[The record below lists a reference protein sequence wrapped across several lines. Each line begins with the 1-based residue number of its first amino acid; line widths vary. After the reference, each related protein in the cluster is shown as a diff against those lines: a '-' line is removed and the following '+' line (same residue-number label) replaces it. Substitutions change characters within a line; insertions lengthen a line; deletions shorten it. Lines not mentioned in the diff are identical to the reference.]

1 MEIYKKVFTALSLS
15 IIITACGL
23 ESREEPVT
31 FPNSPDDRGG
41 QTTQPPSTT
50 APVTT
55 TVPDSSTTTIPVT
68 TTSPVTTTIPVTT
81 TVPVTTTAPVT
92 TTLPPTTTIPPTTTT
107 QPPVICQP
115 IPGRRP
121 AGMITINNGMTVTKS
136 AQVSL
141 KLEFGEPSEMR
152 ISNDADCRCGTWE
165 AYSEQKSWTLGQLN
179 QNSSVSVQFKD
190 YDGVVSNCAR
200 TQILHDSLP
209 PTLTVSL
216 DPGNSYKEKTPVRVQ
231 FQTEDTGVGL
241 KSVLCSLN
249 SASVP
254 CGAQSGINYDVDLG
268 QLAVGNY
275 VFTVESSDLLDHR
288 ISREVR
294 FEIQKAFTDVEQSVD
309 ILASNKVDILFV
321 VDNSGS
327 MAFEQQSMA
336 QRMSSFMNQIIG
348 LDYRIGITTTD
359 PSSREWGDGRLL
371 PLAGQSN
378 RYVVD
383 ASMPQGQAQ
392 ALIGNTLQRRETGN
406 PSEQGIYAT
415 YRAIERTLATGS
427 NPNKLL
433 FRPDAGL
440 AVVVISDEDESA
452 TGPKN
457 IPENLV
463 NYVQWVWPGKLF
475 SFHSIITIPGDEEC
489 RRTQGAAFGTIYEKM
504 SRLTGLGTVGGAI
517 VGSVCANDYG
527 AQLSGIGDSVRQMN
541 KTMTLQCEPIGPSN
555 SSVVVR
561 YNGANFTDPYEV
573 IGTKLVFQRN
583 LPLGR
588 YTLSYRC
595 AAP

>member
-1 MEIYKKVFTALSLS
+1 V
-15 IIITACGL
+15 
-23 ESREEPVT
+23 
-31 FPNSPDDRGG
+31 
-41 QTTQPPSTT
+41 
-50 APVTT
+50 
-55 TVPDSSTTTIPVT
+55 
-68 TTSPVTTTIPVTT
+68 
-81 TVPVTTTAPVT
+81 
-92 TTLPPTTTIPPTTTT
+92 
-107 QPPVICQP
+107 
-115 IPGRRP
+115 
-121 AGMITINNGMTVTKS
+121 INNGMTVTKS
-136 AQVSL
+136 AQVNL
-141 KLEFGEPSEMR
+141 KLDFPEPTEMR
-152 ISNDADCRCGTWE
+152 ISNDADCICGTWE
-165 AYSEQKSWTLGQLN
+165 AYSQQKVWTLGQLN
-179 QNSSVSVQFKD
+179 QQSNVSVQFKD
-190 YDGVVSNCAR
+190 YDGVVSNCAKA
-200 TQILHDSLP
+200 QILHDSLP

-216 DPGNSYKEKTPVRVQ
+216 DPANTYKERTDIRAN
-231 FQTEDTGVGL
+231 FQTEDLGVGL
-241 KSVLCSLN
+241 KSVSCSLN
-249 SASVP
+249 STAVH
-254 CGAQSGINYDVDLG
+254 CGVQSGTNYHVNLG
-268 QLAVGNY
+268 QLAVGSY
-275 VFTVESSDLLDHR
+275 VFKVESSDLLDHSL
-288 ISREVR
+288 SREVR
-294 FEIQKAFTDVEQSVD
+294 FEIQKVFQDVEQSVD

-359 PSSREWGDGRLL
+359 PSSREWGDGRLVS
-371 PLAGQSN
+371 LAGQSN

-383 ASMPQGQAQ
+383 SSMPQGQAQ
-392 ALIGNTLQRRETGN
+392 ALIGNTLQRKETGS

-415 YRAIERTLATGS
+415 YRAIERTLASGS

-452 TGPKN
+452 SGPKN

-463 NYVQWVWPGKLF
+463 KYVQWVWPGKLF
-475 SFHSIITIPGDEEC
+475 SFHSIITIPGDDEC
-489 RRTQGAAFGTIYEKM
+489 RRTQGAAFGVIYERM

-517 VGSVCANDYG
+517 VGSVCASDYG

-541 KTMTLQCEPIGPSN
+541 KTMTLQCEPVGPRN

-588 YTLSYRC
+588 YSLFYRC
-595 AAP
+595 AAPGR

>member
-1 MEIYKKVFTALSLS
+1 MKSGRQLLVSVVLSTVLS
-15 IIITACGL
+15 TLITACGS
-23 ESREEPVT
+23 ESKEDSGSLPT
-31 FPNSPDDRGG
+31 IPDDRGG
-41 QTTQPPSTT
+41 QTTQPTTTTLPVTTTLPGTSTT

-55 TVPDSSTTTIPVT
+55 T
-68 TTSPVTTTIPVTT
+68 TSPVTTTTTPVTT
-81 TVPVTTTAPVT
+81 TVPPT
-92 TTLPPTTTIPPTTTT
+92 TTLPPTTTT
-107 QPPVICQP
+107 QPPVSCQP

-121 AGMITINNGMTVTKS
+121 AGTITINNGLTVTKT
-136 AQVSL
+136 AQVNL
-141 KLEFGEPSEMR
+141 KLEFAEPTEMR
-152 ISNDADCRCGTWE
+152 ISNDSDCRCGTWE
-165 AYSEQKSWTLGQLN
+165 AYSPQKVWTLGQLN
-179 QNSSVSVQFKD
+179 QQSNVSVQFKD
-190 YDGVVSNCAR
+190 YDGVASHCAKA
-200 TQILHDSLP
+200 QILHDSLP
-209 PTLTVSL
+209 PTLSVSL
-216 DPGNSYKEKTPVRVQ
+216 DPTNTYKERTDVRAS
-231 FQTEDTGVGL
+231 FQTEDLGVGL
-241 KSVLCSLN
+241 KSVKCWLN
-249 SASVP
+249 SAVVS
-254 CGAQSGINYDVDLG
+254 CGTHSGTNYDVNLG
-268 QLAVGNY
+268 QLAMGSY
-275 VFTVESSDLLDHR
+275 IFQVESSDLLDH
-288 ISREVR
+288 SLTREVR
-294 FEIQKAFTDVEQSVD
+294 FEIQKAYKDVEQSVD
-309 ILASNKVDILFV
+309 IIASNKVDVLFV

-336 QRMSSFMNQIIG
+336 QRMGSFMNQIIG

-406 PSEQGIYAT
+406 ASEQGIYAT
-415 YRAIERTLATGS
+415 YRAIERTLASGS

-475 SFHSIITIPGDEEC
+475 SFHSIITIPGDDEC
-489 RRTQGAAFGTIYEKM
+489 RRTQGAAFGVIYEKM
-504 SRLTGLGTVGGAI
+504 SRITGLGTVGGAI
-517 VGSVCANDYG
+517 VGSVCASDYG

-541 KTMTLQCEPIGPSN
+541 KAMTLQCEPVGPSN

-588 YTLSYRC
+588 YTLTYRC